1 MQMPEDKLC
10 LQWNDFQENLAR
22 SFRVLREDQDFTDV
36 TLVSGDGQQV
46 GAHKVVL
53 MTSSPFFNEVLK
65 RNKHAHPLIYMKGVK
80 SDDLKAIM
88 DFLYEGAANVAE
100 QNLENFLAQAEEL
113 KIEGLHKDEQVI
125 ASDKDSSR
133 SIASKI
139 GDLSQETVP
148 PSTNSVL
155 KPMKHR
161 MTEKVKIEQKPGE
174 VVSLDVDTALTNI
187 SELSQT
193 VKMMMDNKGGTT
205 RKCNV
210 CGKEGT
216 MGNLV
221 YHIEAYHLTGIALPC
236 PSNCGETFKT
246 RTALSQHKN
255 KCSSQ

>member
-1 MQMPEDKLC
+1 MSEKLC
-10 LQWNDFQENLAR
+10 LQWNDFQENLR
-22 SFRVLREDQDFTDV
+22 SAFGSLKEDKDFTDV

-65 RNKHAHPLIYMKGVK
+65 RNQHAHPLIYMKGVK

-88 DFLYEGAANVAE
+88 DFLYEGAANIAE
-100 QNLENFLAQAEEL
+100 RNLENFLALAEEL
-113 KIEGLHKDEQVI
+113 KIEGLNKDEQVI

-133 SIASKI
+133 SIARKI
-139 GDLSQETVP
+139 GDLSKETVP
-148 PSTNSVL
+148 
-155 KPMKHR
+155 KPTKR
-161 MTEKVKIEQKPGE
+161 RLTENVKTEPKPGE
-174 VVSLDVDTALTNI
+174 VVSLNVDTALTNI

-193 VKMMMDNKGGTT
+193 VTRMMDNQGGSK

-210 CGKEGT
+210 CGKEGA

>member
-1 MQMPEDKLC
+1 M
-10 LQWNDFQENLAR
+10 
-22 SFRVLREDQDFTDV
+22 
-36 TLVSGDGQQV
+36 
-46 GAHKVVL
+46 
-53 MTSSPFFNEVLK
+53 
-65 RNKHAHPLIYMKGVK
+65 K

-88 DFLYEGAANVAE
+88 DFLYEGEANIAE
-100 QNLENFLAQAEEL
+100 QNLENFLALAEEL

-125 ASDKDSSR
+125 AAEKDSSR
-133 SIASKI
+133 SIARKI
-139 GDLSQETVP
+139 GQLSKETVP
-148 PSTNSVL
+148 LPANPVP
-155 KPMKHR
+155 KPMKR
-161 MTEKVKIEQKPGE
+161 RLTENVKTEPKPGE
-174 VVSLDVDTALTNI
+174 VVSLNVDTALTNI